1 MNIYCKW
8 LIKTLGIPV
17 IFIVFYAISMYIYNP
32 FQFFHKAWFREIS
45 FQGDMRAQAIE
56 VIRHYGDFNSVILGN
71 SLLKNTSAKEANKK
85 LKIGMEKFIHAW

>member
-1 MNIYCKW
+1 
-8 LIKTLGIPV
+8 
-17 IFIVFYAISMYIYNP
+17 
-32 FQFFHKAWFREIS
+32 
-45 FQGDMRAQAIE
+45 MRAQAIE